1 MNHSKMIHDKY
12 GGDKNIIIVD
22 GDHNSPRPRFLYDS
36 VAIFLTTTLQ
46 IPEDWVLAEG
56 HNYIRR
62 MPWTYRATAQRG
74 QKGASTTSSAGAA
87 AAGGAGAGV
96 GAAAGAAGAG
106 GAAAA
111 AAAAADDDDDEVVV
125 IFVATTGGSTLKNS
139 ANSLS
144 SAADNA
150 VILSH

>member
-1 MNHSKMIHDKY
+1 MIHDKY

-62 MPWTYRATAQRG
+62 MPWTYRATTQRG
-74 QKGASTTSSAGAA
+74 QKAASTTSSAGAG
-87 AAGGAGAGV
+87 GGA
-96 GAAAGAAGAG
+96 
-106 GAAAA
+106 
-111 AAAAADDDDDEVVV
+111 
-125 IFVATTGGSTLKNS
+125 SS
-139 ANSLS
+139 SSLLPS
-144 SAADNA
+144 SAHHSRNNSDNSFYPSLGIGTLFKHTYQVKFLQYYLCRYHQMGPA
-150 VILSH
+150 WA